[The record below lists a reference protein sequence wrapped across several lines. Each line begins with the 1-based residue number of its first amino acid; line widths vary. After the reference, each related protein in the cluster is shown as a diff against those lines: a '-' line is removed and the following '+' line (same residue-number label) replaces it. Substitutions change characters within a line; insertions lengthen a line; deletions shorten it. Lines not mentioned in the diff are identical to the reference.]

1 MVLRGFFIAVLLV
14 LSLIAYLA
22 GLALS
27 LTIIG
32 AIIGIPIIISTY
44 VFDAFL
50 IAMLFNSKAHLKRVP
65 CPSCNKKKL
74 IVTDVMETL
83 SCGCGDSF
91 VIETEG

>member
-1 MVLRGFFIAVLLV
+1 MVLRGFFIAVFLL
-14 LSLIAYLA
+14 LSLSVYLV

-32 AIIGIPIIISTY
+32 AIIGIPIIVSTY
-44 VFDAFL
+44 VVDAFL
-50 IAMLFNSKAHLKRVP
+50 IAMLFNSKAHLKRVR

-83 SCGCGDSF
+83 SCNCGNSF